1 MLESNYVKIYAGN
14 FIIAQLIFDKLDE
27 IGINPILKDDNQT
40 GLTAVMVDDYR
51 ALIEVYV
58 HNDEE
63 SRSIPVVQDILSRTT
78 TINS

>member
-40 GLTAVMVDDYR
+40 GLTAVMVEDYQ

-58 HNDEE
+58 HKDEE
-63 SRSIPVVQDILSRTT
+63 SKSTPVVEEVLSSTT
-78 TINS
+78 TIDS

>member
-40 GLTAVMVDDYR
+40 GLTAVMVEDYQ

-58 HNDEE
+58 HKDEE
-63 SRSIPVVQDILSRTT
+63 SKSTPVVEEVLSSTT
-78 TINS
+78 TIDG

>member
-40 GLTAVMVDDYR
+40 GLTAVMVEDYQ

-58 HNDEE
+58 HKDEE
-63 SRSIPVVQDILSRTT
+63 SKSIPVVEDILSRTT
-78 TINS
+78 TIDS

>member
-58 HNDEE
+58 HKDEE
-63 SRSIPVVQDILSRTT
+63 SKSIPVVEEVLSSTT
-78 TINS
+78 TIDS